1 MPVEVEGLR
10 KALREMEKL
19 GVDVED
25 MKDVFAGIATEASH
39 VMEALTP
46 SKSGAL
52 RASIRSNRAKNKA
65 VVRIG
70 KARVPYAGAINYGWP
85 KRNIHPASFTGRTDA
100 VMEEKAEDMLLDG
113 IEGLIKKF
121 ETGD

>member
-1 MPVEVEGLR
+1 MPVEVEGMR

-25 MKDVFAGIATEASH
+25 MKDVFSGIATEAAR
-39 VMEALTP
+39 VMEGLAP

-52 RASIRSNRAKNKA
+52 RASIRGNRAKNKA

-70 KARVPYAGAINYGWP
+70 KARVPYAGPINYGWP
-85 KRNIHPASFTGRTDA
+85 KRNIRPANFTARTDA

-113 IEGLIKKF
+113 IEGLIKRF

>member
-1 MPVEVEGLR
+1 MAVEVEGLR

-25 MKDVFAGIATEASH
+25 MKDVFAGIADEASR
-39 VMEALTP
+39 VMEGLTP
-46 SKSGAL
+46 RASGAL
-52 RASIRSNRAKNKA
+52 RASIRGNRAKNKA

-70 KARVPYAGAINYGWP
+70 KARVPYAGPINYGWP
-85 KRNIHPASFTGRTDA
+85 KRNIRPANFTGKTDA
-100 VMEEKAEDMLLDG
+100 VMEDKAEEMLLDG

>member
-1 MPVEVEGLR
+1 MPVEVAGLR

-25 MKDVFAGIATEASH
+25 MKDVFAGIATEASR
-39 VMEALTP
+39 VMEGFTP

-52 RASIRSNRAKNKA
+52 RASIRGNRAKSKA

-85 KRNIHPASFTGRTDA
+85 KRNIRPANFTGRTDA
-100 VMEEKAEDMLLDG
+100 VMEEKAEEMLLDG